1 MQWLLPAG
9 IEDVLPPRV
18 RLLERGRQT
27 TLQLFDEWGY
37 DQVIPP
43 LAEFEDSLL
52 TGIGED
58 LAEQTFR
65 MIDPETGGMLG
76 VRADMTP
83 QVARVAARH
92 FDLSQ
97 PVRLCYLGSTLQ
109 ARPPTFHL
117 SRNPLQLGAEL
128 FGDSGVAGD
137 VEIVRLMVAS
147 LERLGID
154 GFLLALGHVGVF
166 HALAEEAQLTDEQE
180 RGYHDILQRKALAEI
195 DPFLDGLNLTTQQR
209 SSLRALVDL
218 HGGADVLKK
227 ADRLLAGSGVEV
239 RKALQEL
246 IDISAALQS
255 HLPELDLYFDLAE
268 VRGYHYH
275 TGLVFAAYVEGEGRA
290 IARGGRYDGVT
301 AAFGS
306 ECEATGFSADLKNL
320 IALSGASFDLA
331 ADLVDQKMVLAPAE
345 SDDSLVKAIAALRS
359 EGCRVVNELPGRAAP
374 KGITHLLVE
383 LGGEWQL
390 KPLPASS

>member
-9 IEDVLPPRV
+9 IEDVLPPRA

-52 TGIGED
+52 TGVGED
-58 LAEQTFR
+58 LAKQTFR
-65 MIDPETGGMLG
+65 MVDPETGGMLG
-76 VRADMTP
+76 IRADITP

-92 FDLSQ
+92 FDLSR

-147 LERLGID
+147 LQGLGID
-154 GFLLALGHVGVF
+154 DFLLALGHVGIF
-166 HALAEEAQLTDEQE
+166 HALAEDARLTAEQE
-180 RGYHDILQRKALAEI
+180 RGYHDILQRKALTEI
-195 DPFLDGLNLTTQQR
+195 DPFLDSLNLTEAQR
-209 SSLRALVDL
+209 VSFRALVDL
-218 HGGADVLKK
+218 HGDASVLKR
-227 ADRLLAGSGVEV
+227 ASESFEGCCAGVLE
-239 RKALQEL
+239 ALQDL
-246 IDISAALQS
+246 ISISEALQA
-255 HLPELDLYFDLAE
+255 HLPELTLYFDLAE
-268 VRGYHYH
+268 VRGYRYH

-290 IARGGRYDGVT
+290 IASGGRYDGVT
-301 AAFGS
+301 AAFGF

-320 IALSGASFDLA
+320 IGLSSSGSLAGSGAKKA
-331 ADLVDQKMVLAPAE
+331 VLAPAN
-345 SDDSLVKAIAALRS
+345 SDDSLIEVIANLRQQ
-359 EGCRVVNELPGRAAP
+359 GYRVINDLADRSAP
-374 KGITHLLVE
+374 QGITHQLVRVA
-383 LGGEWQL
+383 GEWQL
-390 KPLPASS
+390 QELPASS